1 MTPSQVETLRSPV
14 HAVPGVIAA
23 EQKQLRRRLGVLPG
37 DIVSLTDVWVLLAV
51 LWGSRLATANLDPAV
66 ALFGLITF
74 ALVLSPARRE
84 RGRLS
89 VGALND
95 AGPLLRRVGL
105 AYAAATAISV
115 AVGIGDLRVLLFVSA
130 VTAPLLLAGR
140 GVSYGVAHSLRK
152 AAKSRTLIVG
162 GGIVARRIIQTLS
175 AHEEYGLEVVGAVD
189 DDPKFGTDELGAPTI
204 GRMADVPDLVRSQGI
219 EVVLVAFSAS
229 DHGAMVE
236 LIRATMSAGA
246 TVWVVPRFFELGA
259 ADSNGDHVWGLPVM
273 RLQAPARSR
282 PEWVMKR
289 ALDFLL
295 AGIGVLV
302 LAPILMLVAT
312 LVYLEAGRPILLKQT
327 RVGLDGKPFG
337 ILKFR
342 TMRAA
347 PEPVEETEWSA
358 NAQRMT
364 RIGRLLR
371 KSSIDEL
378 PQLLNVLKGEMSLVG
393 PRPERPYFVHL
404 FSDLYPS
411 YNSRHR
417 LPAGITGWAQVHGLR
432 GDTSIE
438 ERAAFDNYYIE
449 NWSLSSDLKIL
460 FKTAFAMFS
469 REEEKKI
476 QESKNAVED
485 DMEGSWERG

>member
-1 MTPSQVETLRSPV
+1 MTPSQLEALQS
-14 HAVPGVIAA
+14 HAVPGVVAA

-37 DIVSLTDVWVLLAV
+37 DIISLTDVWVLLAV
-51 LWGSRLATANLDPAV
+51 LWGSRIATSNLDPAV

-89 VGALND
+89 VGALHD

-105 AYAAATAISV
+105 AYAAATAVSV
-115 AVGIGDLRVLLFVSA
+115 AVGIGDLRVLLFVA
-130 VTAPLLLAGR
+130 VVAGPLLVAGR
-140 GVSYGVAHSLRK
+140 GASYGIAHSLRK

-162 GGIVARRIIQTLS
+162 GGVVAKRIIETLS
-175 AHEEYGLEVVGAVD
+175 THDEYGLEVVGAVD
-189 DDPKFGTDELGAPTI
+189 DDPKYGNDELGAPTI
-204 GRMADVPDLVRSQGI
+204 GRLADVPNLVRERSI
-219 EVVLVAFSAS
+219 EVVLVAFSAT
-229 DHGAMVE
+229 DHGSMVD
-236 LIRATMSAGA
+236 LIRSTMSAGA

-289 ALDFLL
+289 ALDFIM
-295 AGIGVLV
+295 AGIGVL
-302 LAPILMLVAT
+302 LLSPILAVIAA

-342 TMRAA
+342 TMRSA

-358 NAQRMT
+358 DGQRMT

-371 KSSIDEL
+371 KTSVDEL
-378 PQLLNVLKGEMSLVG
+378 PQLFNVLKGEMSLVG

-460 FKTAFAMFS
+460 FKTAFAMFT
-469 REEEKKI
+469 REEEKKV
-476 QESKNAVED
+476 QQSKGITED
-485 DMEGSWERG
+485 DMEGSWSRG